1 MRSTLFRL
9 LVEKN
14 VRSKAEMVRQKHLIE
29 QITDKDYQQA
39 DYNPKTARHRSL
51 KNINAKLIQF

>member
-1 MRSTLFRL
+1 MKSLLYQL

-14 VRSKAEMVRQKHLIE
+14 VRSKVDMIRQKNLLGEIIE
-29 QITDKDYQQA
+29 KDSLQA

>member
-1 MRSTLFRL
+1 MKNVLYRL

-14 VRSKAEMVRQKHLIE
+14 VRSKVEMIRQKGLVEEIVA
-29 QITDKDYQQA
+29 KDYQQY

-51 KNINAKLIQF
+51 KNINSRLIKF

>member
-1 MRSTLFRL
+1 MKSMLYQL

-14 VRSKAEMVRQKHLIE
+14 VRSKVEMVRQKDVIGEIIE
-29 QITDKDYQQA
+29 KDSLQS

-51 KNINAKLIQF
+51 KNINAKLIRF

>member
-1 MRSTLFRL
+1 MKSILYQL

-14 VRSKAEMVRQKHLIE
+14 VRSKAEMIRQKNILGELIE
-29 QITDKDYQQA
+29 KDALQT

-51 KNINAKLIQF
+51 KNINTKLIRF

>member
-1 MRSTLFRL
+1 MKSILFRL

-14 VRSKAEMVRQKHLIE
+14 VRSKAELVRQKSLIDE
-29 QITDKDYQQA
+29 ITDKDYQQG

-51 KNINAKLIQF
+51 KNINGKLIRF